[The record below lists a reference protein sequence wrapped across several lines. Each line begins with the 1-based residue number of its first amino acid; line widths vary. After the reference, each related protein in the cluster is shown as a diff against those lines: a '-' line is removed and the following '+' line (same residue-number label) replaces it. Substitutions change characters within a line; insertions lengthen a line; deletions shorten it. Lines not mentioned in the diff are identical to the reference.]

1 MKYGFVMPFGDPKLA
16 VEVAKEVEAAGW
28 DGFFVWESVW
38 GVDAWASLAAVSM
51 VTERVRLGTM
61 LTPIARMRP
70 WDLAGKTT
78 TVDNLS
84 NGRVILGVGLGAP
97 DTGYAAFG
105 EETDIRKRAEITDEG
120 LDILTGLWKGQPFAY
135 EGQHYTVRPT
145 EFAPPP
151 PPVQQ
156 PRIPIW
162 MVGVWPKMKSMRRVL
177 KYDGLIHQGD
187 VAALKDARAWLEEHR
202 ESSGE
207 FHYVCEGVTPGDDP
221 AAQRAVVEPW
231 LEAGATWYNESMWEL
246 PRTQES
252 VPALLARVRS
262 GPPRV

>member
-1 MKYGFVMPFGDPKLA
+1 MKYGFVMPFGDPKLT

-28 DGFFVWESVW
+28 DGFFVWEAVW

-51 VTERVRLGTM
+51 VTERVKLGTM
-61 LTPIARMRP
+61 LTPVARMRP

-97 DTGYAAFG
+97 DTGYADFG
-105 EETDIRKRAEITDEG
+105 EETDVRKRAELTDEG
-120 LDILTGLWKGQPFAY
+120 LDILTGLWKGQPFGY
-135 EGQHYTVRPT
+135 EGKHYTVRPT
-145 EFAPPP
+145 EFTPPP

-162 MVGVWPKMKSMRRVL
+162 VVGVWPRPKSMQRVL
-177 KYDGLIHQGD
+177 RYDGLIYQGEPD
-187 VAALKDARAWLEEHR
+187 GFASARKWIEERR

-207 FHYVCEGVTPGDDP
+207 FHYVAEGTTPTDDP
-221 AAQRAVVEPW
+221 AGQRAVVERW
-231 LEAGATWYNESMWEL
+231 GEAGATWYNEAMWEL
-246 PRTQES
+246 PRTAES
-252 VPALLARVRS
+252 VPAVLARVRS
-262 GPPRV
+262 GPPQV